1 MQCNRVKISVS
12 KILLLQGK
20 YEQCKLFYLRWP
32 LDLNFNQIVFDLYAM
47 RNLLCNYR
55 WQLPG
60 RKKERWKIKYEEHP
74 MDAIHRVTEAT
85 AAAAIISGSANDGCK
100 LWLIRVRL
108 SREKKRHQLDSLRI
122 IIFYFTENSLLT
134 SVIYYHLHFIGNK
147 KKNFYNN
154 FIIII
159 FCIILCHRVKIKNK

>member
-1 MQCNRVKISVS
+1 
-12 KILLLQGK
+12 
-20 YEQCKLFYLRWP
+20 
-32 LDLNFNQIVFDLYAM
+32 
-47 RNLLCNYR
+47 
-55 WQLPG
+55 
-60 RKKERWKIKYEEHP
+60 
-74 MDAIHRVTEAT
+74 MDTTHRVTEAT

-108 SREKKRHQLDSLRI
+108 SREKKSHQLDSPRI

-134 SVIYYHLHFIGNK
+134 SVIYYHLHFIGDK

-159 FCIILCHRVKIKNK
+159 FRITLCHRVKINNK